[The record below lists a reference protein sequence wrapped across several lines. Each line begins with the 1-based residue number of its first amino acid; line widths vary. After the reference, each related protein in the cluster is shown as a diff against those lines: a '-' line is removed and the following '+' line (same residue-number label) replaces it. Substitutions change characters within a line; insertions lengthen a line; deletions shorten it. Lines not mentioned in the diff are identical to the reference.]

1 MGPTEGVEEPLIS
14 VVTPTLNQGRF
25 IEATIRS
32 IQAQT
37 YRNLEHIVVDG
48 GSTDETL
55 DILRRHERR
64 YPMRWISEADQGMY
78 DAVNKGLR
86 LASGEILA
94 YLNSDDAYFPW
105 TLGTAAA
112 AFAADPGLDLVFGDA
127 ISVHLGTS
135 LQRLALLP
143 PFDRRNLTVMHSLA
157 QPAVMW
163 RRSLLERVGSFDPGL
178 RFVGD
183 LDYWLRATE
192 HGRIRHID
200 EVLAVELIHGGN
212 LSQRAAAEMTAEDLR
227 MRARHGGGP
236 AASRAV
242 RRRATLRSKLWRRRV
257 LLRFM
262 FAMLAPGHRG
272 WQHFRG
278 EGDLEI
284 SLSRLL
290 LAMAP
295 RAGDRMLAN
304 AVTSDLANRILRG
317 N

>member
-14 VVTPTLNQGRF
+14 IVTPTLNQGRF

-32 IQAQT
+32 IPGQT
-37 YRNLEHIVVDG
+37 YRRFFEHIVIDG
-48 GSTDETL
+48 GSSDETL
-55 DILRRHERR
+55 AILRRHEGT
-64 YPMRWISEADQGMY
+64 YPMRWISEPDEGMY

-86 LASGEILA
+86 LASGDILT
-94 YLNSDDAYFPW
+94 YLNSDDLYFPW
-105 TLGTAAA
+105 TLGTVAA
-112 AFAADPGLDLVFGDA
+112 AFAADPQPDLVFGDA

-135 LQRLALLP
+135 VQRLALLL
-143 PFDRRNLTVMHSLA
+143 PFDRRSLTVMHSLA

-242 RRRATLRSKLWRRRV
+242 RRRATLRSSLAASRLAPLHVRDVGARTSRLAALSRRR
-257 LLRFM
+257 R
-262 FAMLAPGHRG
+262 P
-272 WQHFRG
+272 
-278 EGDLEI
+278 GDLI
-284 SLSRLL
+284 VSSVARDG
-290 LAMAP
+290 P
-295 RAGDRMLAN
+295 QG
-304 AVTSDLANRILRG
+304 G
-317 N
+317 